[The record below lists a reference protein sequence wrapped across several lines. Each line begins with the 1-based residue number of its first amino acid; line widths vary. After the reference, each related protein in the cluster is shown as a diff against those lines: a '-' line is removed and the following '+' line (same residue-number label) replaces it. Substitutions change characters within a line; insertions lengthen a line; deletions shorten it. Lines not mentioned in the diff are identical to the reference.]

1 MVFMYVNLNLPVPW
15 IRHGYTMNVCDLI
28 EGLKSLLI
36 VSLLSSSVACGISSF
51 PTHPLLAIQGPT
63 SNLQW
68 NNWSHT
74 HTNGGVGE
82 MKQKCIKHTTSAF
95 RRQGDPRVTTN
106 NITYTSLFKTMG
118 THGKNSKR
126 WTKTTLSLRF
136 IDALHHFDLAVY
148 RWMGCPLHLILER
161 SLERTHCKHMS
172 CQHKKHSRIVKN
184 FVFTQG
190 SGIDLSNVQN
200 PCVTFHEILIG
211 L

>member
-1 MVFMYVNLNLPVPW
+1 M
-15 IRHGYTMNVCDLI
+15 GMNVCHLI

-36 VSLLSSSVACGISSF
+36 
-51 PTHPLLAIQGPT
+51 TRT
-63 SNLQW
+63 RKLQW

-82 MKQKCIKHTTSAF
+82 MKQKCIKHTKSAF

-161 SLERTHCKHMS
+161 NLERTHCKHMS

-184 FVFTQG
+184 
-190 SGIDLSNVQN
+190 
-200 PCVTFHEILIG
+200 CVLPREMGLTWAAFKTLMTFHYTDWFIGILILAYYNPHIIG
-211 L
+211 